1 MCVKQQGRLGEL
13 LLVSYLLVM
22 SSICLP
28 NNPLQIDDDR
38 TWINT
43 EEKPRN
49 LYMPIYVQIGV
60 LAVLL
65 TMSALFSGLNL
76 GLMSL
81 STHELNLIIKSG
93 SKKEA
98 KYAQT
103 ILPVV
108 NSAVSI
114 LFEDVLSGTVAFVA
128 ASFGILV
135 LGEITP
141 QSICVK

>member
-1 MCVKQQGRLGEL
+1 
-13 LLVSYLLVM
+13 
-22 SSICLP
+22 
-28 NNPLQIDDDR
+28 
-38 TWINT
+38 
-43 EEKPRN
+43 
-49 LYMPIYVQIGV
+49 MPIYVQVGV
-60 LAVLL
+60 LSVLL

-98 KYAQT
+98 KYAKT
-103 ILPVV
+103 ILPVRKRGNYLLCSILIMNVVV

-114 LFEDVLSGTVAFVA
+114 LFEDFLSGTVAFVA